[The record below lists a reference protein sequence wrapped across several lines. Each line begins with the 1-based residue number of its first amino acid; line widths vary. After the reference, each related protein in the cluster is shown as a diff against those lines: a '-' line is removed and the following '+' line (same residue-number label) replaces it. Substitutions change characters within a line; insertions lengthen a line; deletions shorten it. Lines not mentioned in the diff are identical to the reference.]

1 MINNYVCLYGTL
13 VGIMK
18 NKHKLWENTTKGILH
33 WGFTKLFWLMK
44 EIFKLE
50 PQWEKK
56 KKKIWAYIFHKWKN
70 VQAVYLYIFSCILHI
85 YLCMVYND

>member
-56 KKKIWAYIFHKWKN
+56 KKKKN
-70 VQAVYLYIFSCILHI
+70 MGIHIPQVEKCSSSIPLYF
-85 YLCMVYND
+85 